1 VGLRAIDSPGSAALA
16 PILREPAALPISRRH
31 PNAMAAPATITA
43 ERIGDLLLRDG
54 LITRDQLEK
63 ALQEQRQNGTR
74 VGYNLVKLGFVPEIE
89 LTKMLAK
96 QFKMPAV
103 DLSRF
108 EVDPKIAK
116 MIPADLAQKNVV
128 IPLRREGRTLTVA
141 MADPTSLGVLDDLK
155 FITRMDIFP
164 VIAGEYTLRGLIEAH
179 YGASD
184 EQQMA
189 SLMDTI
195 SELEHDMNGDVEVVE
210 ETEDEVS
217 QAALQAQMEDAP
229 VVKLINAILTDAVKR
244 GASDIHFE
252 SFEHELRVRYRID
265 GALLE
270 VMKPP
275 IKLKAALISR
285 FKIMSLLNIAER
297 RVPQDGRIKL
307 KMGNKVIDFRVSTL
321 PTLFGEKIVLRILD
335 KGNLTFD
342 LEKFGIEPRAER
354 ELMEAVQNPY
364 GMVLVT
370 GPTGSG
376 KTTTLYSALSKV
388 NTIDVNVMTAE
399 DPVEYNLFGINQ
411 VLVRTDIGMTFA
423 AALKAFLRQDPNII
437 MVGEIRDLETGGI
450 AVKAALT
457 GHMVLSTLHTNSAP
471 ETVTR
476 LLDMGLEPFNV
487 ASALNL
493 ILAQRLVR
501 RICPRCKEQYT
512 PTKEELA
519 AAKVTAGMTLEELR
533 FTEEALQNAKAK
545 ATPEAAPFLE
555 ELGVRTTIGQLGFF
569 RGKGCDSCNGT
580 GLKGRQ
586 GVYEVM
592 VMTPKLRK
600 LVMMNVGATE
610 IKDGAIEEGMLTLRM
625 DAWLKVMKG
634 LTTTEQ
640 MIRETSA

>member
-1 VGLRAIDSPGSAALA
+1 
-16 PILREPAALPISRRH
+16 
-31 PNAMAAPATITA
+31 MAAPNINTY
-43 ERIGDLLLRDG
+43 ERIGELLLKEG
-54 LITRDQLEK
+54 LVTHEQLQK
-63 ALQEQRQNGTR
+63 AIQEQKQSGTR
-74 VGYNLVKLGFVPEIE
+74 LGYTLVKLGFVPEIE

-96 QFKMPAV
+96 QHKMPAV

-108 EVDPKIAK
+108 ELDPKIAK
-116 MIPADLAQKNVV
+116 MIPADLAHKNLV
-128 IPLRREGRTLTVA
+128 IPLKRDGRTLTVA
-141 MADPTSLGVLDDLK
+141 MADPANMGVLEDLK
-155 FITRMDIFP
+155 FITRYDIFP
-164 VIAGEYTLRGLIEAH
+164 VLAGEYTLRGMIDKTF
-179 YGASD
+179 GGTD
-184 EQQMA
+184 DTQMA
-189 SLMDTI
+189 SLMDAI
-195 SELEHDMNGDVEVVE
+195 SELEADTGEVEVVE
-210 ETEDEVS
+210 ESEEEIS

-252 SFEHELRVRYRID
+252 CFEHEIRVRYRID
-265 GALLE
+265 GALQE

-275 IKLKAALISR
+275 MKLKAALISR
-285 FKIMSLLNIAER
+285 FKIMAQLNIAER

-307 KMGNKVIDFRVSTL
+307 KMGDKVIDYRVSTL

-342 LEKFGIEPRAER
+342 LSAFGIEPRAER
-354 ELMEAVQNPY
+354 DLMEAVQNPY

-388 NTIDVNVMTAE
+388 NLIDVNIMTAE

-411 VLVRTDIGMTFA
+411 VLVRNEIGMTFA

-450 AVKAALT
+450 AIKAALT

-493 ILAQRLVR
+493 VLAQRLVR
-501 RICPRCKEQYT
+501 RICSKCRTQYD
-512 PTKEELA
+512 PSPEELT
-519 AAKVTAGMTLEELR
+519 AAKVTRETTMGDLR
-533 FTEEALQNAKAK
+533 FTEEALLNAKKK

-555 ELGVRTTIGQLGFF
+555 NIGLDTRVGDLGFF
-569 RGKGCDSCNGT
+569 KGKGCDACNGT

-592 VMTPKLRK
+592 VMTPHVRK
-600 LVMMNVGATE
+600 LVMQNVGAADIRE
-610 IKDGAIEEGMLTLRM
+610 GAIEDGMLTLRM

-634 LTTTEQ
+634 ITTTEQ